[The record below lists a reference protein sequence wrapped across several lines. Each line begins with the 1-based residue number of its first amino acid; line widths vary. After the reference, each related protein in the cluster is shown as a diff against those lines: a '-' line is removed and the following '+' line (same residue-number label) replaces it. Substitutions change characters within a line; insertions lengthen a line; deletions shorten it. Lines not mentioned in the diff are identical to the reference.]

1 MGLIFPSQD
10 PSGTWQQGLLAY
22 RWFKSCLS
30 QSPSA
35 RSTLG
40 QCQKCDYC
48 KIHKHRPR
56 QSPPL
61 AAGDSPAPRRLPSA
75 RLCPLGGAVL
85 GYRGFGRSHH
95 PGGASAG
102 CGGALHLISTVW
114 GDEREGGLAAAPE
127 AGWPGSLH
135 KEITSAQQTS
145 HNGEQSD
152 ANNRNHPEK
161 CKNTKSRVG
170 ERDPRRTASSAL
182 RRG

>member
-75 RLCPLGGAVL
+75 RLCPLGGAAL
-85 GYRGFGRSHH
+85 GYEAPAALATPAVPPRGAGRRCTSYQQFGGTRGRAALLLHQRRD
-95 PGGASAG
+95 GRGA
-102 CGGALHLISTVW
+102 C
-114 GDEREGGLAAAPE
+114 
-127 AGWPGSLH
+127 
-135 KEITSAQQTS
+135 
-145 HNGEQSD
+145 
-152 ANNRNHPEK
+152 
-161 CKNTKSRVG
+161 TKK
-170 ERDPRRTASSAL
+170 
-182 RRG
+182 